1 MSIPSIA
8 HHFIRP
14 QGYSQAHH
22 SHSVP
27 YFGAQDPLQRS
38 AFQDCWEAQP
48 GLLNMDP
55 TKTGQSLRSI
65 VYNNSISCNHVCIT
79 YDSYDVCIY
88 IRIMQLYCCLMNIS
102 KPGGANQVN
111 QRLSESQWGSFS
123 RKKHTHRTR
132 SQAQH
137 DQNQHLFNRWCSG
150 LFDKFDGICD
160 VWTLDFLFLK
170 DQVPLKYRFQCPIF
184 WGKVKLSD

>member
-1 MSIPSIA
+1 MSIPSIT

-88 IRIMQLYCCLMNIS
+88 IYTYNVAILLFNEHIKTWRCQ
-102 KPGGANQVN
+102 P
-111 QRLSESQWGSFS
+111 SESTTFRKSMGILQQKKTHPPDQIIGS
-123 RKKHTHRTR
+123 T
-132 SQAQH
+132 
-137 DQNQHLFNRWCSG
+137 
-150 LFDKFDGICD
+150 
-160 VWTLDFLFLK
+160 
-170 DQVPLKYRFQCPIF
+170 
-184 WGKVKLSD
+184 